1 MSGSVISLE
10 EIKNSPVGTIIVD
23 KDYDAFVRKEDGWYL
38 RGTLRSTIFD
48 DNADGFELWQPF
60 HHVGHVTF
68 EKPDKPELPLPPDGN
83 ARITQI
89 ERGEGPDDP
98 GFQDGTILMDRD
110 GDVYHVSD
118 NQLFSDSEL
127 EDESHCTI
135 EELFEAYSPVYLVEL
150 RPGTPYRCP
159 MYHVG
164 VDHSCEENCELEHSE
179 GHECRDHCEHIF
191 DDDHSCEENCE
202 LEHADYHDCSEECD
216 QKHAE
221 DQADYAVVYDSAT
234 DVQTLLRD
242 GEPLISS
249 LDVPKSKWQ
258 TLVHTVVS

>member
-10 EIKNSPVGTIIVD
+10 EIRRCQVGAIIVD

-38 RGTLRSTIFD
+38 RGSLRTTIFD
-48 DNADGFELWQPF
+48 DSGAGFEAWQPF
-60 HHVGHVTF
+60 HHVGHIPF
-68 EKPDKPELPLPPDGN
+68 EKPELPLPPDGN

-118 NQLFSDSEL
+118 NQLFRDSGL
-127 EDESHCTI
+127 DDESHCTI

-164 VDHSCEENCELEHSE
+164 V
-179 GHECRDHCEHIF
+179 
-191 DDDHSCEENCE
+191 DHSCEENCE

>member
-1 MSGSVISLE
+1 
-10 EIKNSPVGTIIVD
+10 
-23 KDYDAFVRKEDGWYL
+23 
-38 RGTLRSTIFD
+38 
-48 DNADGFELWQPF
+48 
-60 HHVGHVTF
+60 
-68 EKPDKPELPLPPDGN
+68 
-83 ARITQI
+83 
-89 ERGEGPDDP
+89 
-98 GFQDGTILMDRD
+98 
-110 GDVYHVSD
+110 
-118 NQLFSDSEL
+118 
-127 EDESHCTI
+127 
-135 EELFEAYSPVYLVEL
+135 
-150 RPGTPYRCP
+150 

-179 GHECRDHCEHIF
+179 GHECRDNCEHIF

-242 GEPLISS
+242 GEPVISS
-249 LDVPKSKWQ
+249 LDVPKNKWQ